1 MLGNFTYCNPTK
13 LYFGEDSLSNLKTE
27 LKKYGTNVVLVYGGG
42 SIKKNGIYDQVMAI
56 LNEEGKNVA
65 EIAGVMPNPTVEKLY
80 EGVEIAR
87 KHNVDIL
94 LAVNFFVN
102 LLLLSLV
109 GGRCRCSRGR
119 LVLAACVGALSSLHI
134 FLPPL
139 PVWAGTALGVLLK
152 IGWGAAMVRIAFGW
166 QGWYSLIKRWLL
178 LLGCGWAFF
187 GLMQQL
193 RGCYAGKGMFVFDN
207 ALYFHIR
214 TPVFI
219 LCLAGA
225 YLVVWS
231 IGALLRLTC
240 PKESLCSAV
249 LEVDGQQLRLDALI
263 DSGNSL
269 VEPFSGLPVAVC
281 SLSVAAKLL
290 SAELLSAMLC
300 GQGNQLHRVR
310 QIPFCAVGQSGL
322 LPAVKGERL
331 TICCESQA
339 PKVSEAFYLAVT
351 QQPIGGEEWQL
362 LLSPGLVDAATAAAA
377 DKTMKAAGVVR
388 HTDGGR
394 HSPCHHR

>member
-1 MLGNFTYCNPTK
+1 M
-13 LYFGEDSLSNLKTE
+13 
-27 LKKYGTNVVLVYGGG
+27 
-42 SIKKNGIYDQVMAI
+42 
-56 LNEEGKNVA
+56 
-65 EIAGVMPNPTVEKLY
+65 
-80 EGVEIAR
+80 
-87 KHNVDIL
+87 DIL

-322 LPAVKGERL
+322 LPAVKG
-331 TICCESQA
+331 S
-339 PKVSEAFYLAVT
+339 
-351 QQPIGGEEWQL
+351 G
-362 LLSPGLVDAATAAAA
+362 
-377 DKTMKAAGVVR
+377 
-388 HTDGGR
+388 
-394 HSPCHHR
+394 

>member
-1 MLGNFTYCNPTK
+1 MVQ
-13 LYFGEDSLSNLKTE
+13 E
-27 LKKYGTNVVLVYGGG
+27 VY
-42 SIKKNGIYDQVMAI
+42 
-56 LNEEGKNVA
+56 
-65 EIAGVMPNPTVEKLY
+65 
-80 EGVEIAR
+80 
-87 KHNVDIL
+87 VDIL

-152 IGWGAAMVRIAFGW
+152 IGWGAAMVQIAFGW

-178 LLGCGWAFF
+178 LLGCGWVFF

-377 DKTMKAAGVVR
+377 DKTKKAAGVVR

-394 HSPCHHR
+394 HSPCHQR

>member
-1 MLGNFTYCNPTK
+1 MVQ
-13 LYFGEDSLSNLKTE
+13 E
-27 LKKYGTNVVLVYGGG
+27 VY
-42 SIKKNGIYDQVMAI
+42 
-56 LNEEGKNVA
+56 
-65 EIAGVMPNPTVEKLY
+65 
-80 EGVEIAR
+80 
-87 KHNVDIL
+87 VDIL

-178 LLGCGWAFF
+178 LLGCGWVFF

-362 LLSPGLVDAATAAAA
+362 LLSPGLVDAATDAAAE
-377 DKTMKAAGVVR
+377 DKKKAAGVVR
-388 HTDGGR
+388 HTEGVALTPPP
-394 HSPCHHR
+394 HP

>member
-1 MLGNFTYCNPTK
+1 MVQ
-13 LYFGEDSLSNLKTE
+13 E
-27 LKKYGTNVVLVYGGG
+27 VY
-42 SIKKNGIYDQVMAI
+42 
-56 LNEEGKNVA
+56 
-65 EIAGVMPNPTVEKLY
+65 
-80 EGVEIAR
+80 
-87 KHNVDIL
+87 VDIL

-231 IGALLRLTC
+231 IGA
-240 PKESLCSAV
+240 
-249 LEVDGQQLRLDALI
+249 QLRLDALI

-377 DKTMKAAGVVR
+377 DKTKKAAGVVR

-394 HSPCHHR
+394 HSPCHQR